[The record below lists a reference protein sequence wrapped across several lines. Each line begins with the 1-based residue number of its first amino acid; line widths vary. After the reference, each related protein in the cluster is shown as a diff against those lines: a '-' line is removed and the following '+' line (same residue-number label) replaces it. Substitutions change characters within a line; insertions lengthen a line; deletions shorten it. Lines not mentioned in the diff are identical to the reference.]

1 MTRTLLTRA
10 LPAVL
15 TVGLAA
21 ALWATLAPPQLGGQT
36 MLATSYGS
44 SMEPMVH
51 RGDVL
56 ILRKGGPARVGDVV
70 GYRSELLNRVVV
82 HRVKRIENGK
92 LVLKGDNNDFLDPE
106 RVPQSAVVGHL
117 ALHVPEAGVALEEL
131 RKPRSAAALGIL
143 AAFYIAGGSRKRRR
157 RNPDE
162 TPVEGRAPAT
172 ALLWH
177 SHALWALGTVALLAA
192 GIAVLGYSRAA
203 DADVRVPAYTETGV
217 FSYTAPTSEDV
228 YAGGAA
234 RTGDPVFVAATSGL
248 DVVFGYQRSAGQLAG
263 SVALVADVKSTT
275 GWQRSF
281 VVAPA
286 QALRGD
292 DMTIAGSLD
301 LRRIRTV
308 LDRLEARTGVI
319 GAPYDV
325 RVRAVVR
332 LIGQMNGTDV
342 HATWRP
348 DYRFLLDATT
358 MKPVEQQRATAT
370 RTQET
375 TRTTAAEVALGPVS
389 PRVKTLRTVG
399 TVGLAIALLLLV
411 LVAVAE
417 RRTRQPGENAAIA
430 RRLRRGMLDVDAID
444 VSEVVAVVELGS
456 IDELVAV
463 AEEYERLVLHE
474 ERGGDHA
481 YSVLEDG
488 TVYRYQVAA

>member
-1 MTRTLLTRA
+1 M
-10 LPAVL
+10 
-15 TVGLAA
+15 
-21 ALWATLAPPQLGGQT
+21 
-36 MLATSYGS
+36 
-44 SMEPMVH
+44 
-51 RGDVL
+51 
-56 ILRKGGPARVGDVV
+56 
-70 GYRSELLNRVVV
+70 
-82 HRVKRIENGK
+82 
-92 LVLKGDNNDFLDPE
+92 
-106 RVPQSAVVGHL
+106 
-117 ALHVPEAGVALEEL
+117 
-131 RKPRSAAALGIL
+131 
-143 AAFYIAGGSRKRRR
+143 
-157 RNPDE
+157 
-162 TPVEGRAPAT
+162 
-172 ALLWH
+172 
-177 SHALWALGTVALLAA
+177 
-192 GIAVLGYSRAA
+192 
-203 DADVRVPAYTETGV
+203 RVPAYTETGV

-292 DMTIAGSLD
+292 DMTIVGSLD

-308 LDRLEARTGVI
+308 LDRLEALTGVI

-358 MKPVEQQRATAT
+358 MKPVEQQRATVT

-375 TRTTAAEVALGPVS
+375 TRPTAAEVALGPVS

>member
-1 MTRTLLTRA
+1 M
-10 LPAVL
+10 
-15 TVGLAA
+15 
-21 ALWATLAPPQLGGQT
+21 
-36 MLATSYGS
+36 
-44 SMEPMVH
+44 
-51 RGDVL
+51 
-56 ILRKGGPARVGDVV
+56 
-70 GYRSELLNRVVV
+70 
-82 HRVKRIENGK
+82 
-92 LVLKGDNNDFLDPE
+92 
-106 RVPQSAVVGHL
+106 
-117 ALHVPEAGVALEEL
+117 
-131 RKPRSAAALGIL
+131 
-143 AAFYIAGGSRKRRR
+143 
-157 RNPDE
+157 
-162 TPVEGRAPAT
+162 
-172 ALLWH
+172 
-177 SHALWALGTVALLAA
+177 
-192 GIAVLGYSRAA
+192 
-203 DADVRVPAYTETGV
+203 PAYTETGV

-234 RTGDPVFVAATSGL
+234 RTGDPVFVAATRGL
-248 DVVFGYQRSAGQLAG
+248 DVMFGYKRSAGQLAG

-301 LRRIRTV
+301 LRRIRTI

-325 RVRAVVR
+325 RIRAVVR
-332 LIGQMNGTDV
+332 LLGQMDGTDV

-389 PRVKTLRTVG
+389 PRVTTLRTVG
-399 TVGLAIALLLLV
+399 TVGLAIALLLLA
-411 LVAVAE
+411 LVGIAE

>member
-1 MTRTLLTRA
+1 
-10 LPAVL
+10 
-15 TVGLAA
+15 
-21 ALWATLAPPQLGGQT
+21 

-82 HRVKRIENGK
+82 HRVKGIENGK

-117 ALHVPEAGVALEEL
+117 ALHVPEAGIALEEL

-143 AAFYIAGGSRKRRR
+143 AAFFIAGGSRKRRR

-162 TPVEGRAPAT
+162 MPAEGRAPAT

-203 DADVRVPAYTETGV
+203 EADVRVPAYTETGV

-234 RTGDPVFVAATSGL
+234 RTGDPVFVAATSRL
-248 DVVFGYQRSAGQLAG
+248 DVTFGYQRSAGQLAG

-275 GWQRSF
+275 GWRRSF

-286 QALRGD
+286 QALRWRRHDHRRQPRPSPYPHRPRPARGADGRDRSAVRRPCSRRRAAARADGWDECACDLAARLPLPARRD
-292 DMTIAGSLD
+292 DD
-301 LRRIRTV
+301 
-308 LDRLEARTGVI
+308 EAR
-319 GAPYDV
+319 
-325 RVRAVVR
+325 
-332 LIGQMNGTDV
+332 
-342 HATWRP
+342 
-348 DYRFLLDATT
+348 
-358 MKPVEQQRATAT
+358 
-370 RTQET
+370 
-375 TRTTAAEVALGPVS
+375 
-389 PRVKTLRTVG
+389 
-399 TVGLAIALLLLV
+399 
-411 LVAVAE
+411 
-417 RRTRQPGENAAIA
+417 
-430 RRLRRGMLDVDAID
+430 
-444 VSEVVAVVELGS
+444 
-456 IDELVAV
+456 
-463 AEEYERLVLHE
+463 
-474 ERGGDHA
+474 
-481 YSVLEDG
+481 
-488 TVYRYQVAA
+488 

>member
-70 GYRSELLNRVVV
+70 GYRSELLNSIVV

-192 GIAVLGYSRAA
+192 GIAVLGLQPGRGRRRA
-203 DADVRVPAYTETGV
+203 R
-217 FSYTAPTSEDV
+217 
-228 YAGGAA
+228 AGIH
-234 RTGDPVFVAATSGL
+234 RD
-248 DVVFGYQRSAGQLAG
+248 
-263 SVALVADVKSTT
+263 
-275 GWQRSF
+275 
-281 VVAPA
+281 
-286 QALRGD
+286 
-292 DMTIAGSLD
+292 
-301 LRRIRTV
+301 RR
-308 LDRLEARTGVI
+308 
-319 GAPYDV
+319 
-325 RVRAVVR
+325 
-332 LIGQMNGTDV
+332 
-342 HATWRP
+342 
-348 DYRFLLDATT
+348 
-358 MKPVEQQRATAT
+358 
-370 RTQET
+370 
-375 TRTTAAEVALGPVS
+375 
-389 PRVKTLRTVG
+389 
-399 TVGLAIALLLLV
+399 LLLHRSH
-411 LVAVAE
+411 E
-417 RRTRQPGENAAIA
+417 RG
-430 RRLRRGMLDVDAID
+430 RLRR
-444 VSEVVAVVELGS
+444 
-456 IDELVAV
+456 
-463 AEEYERLVLHE
+463 
-474 ERGGDHA
+474 RGGPN
-481 YSVLEDG
+481 
-488 TVYRYQVAA
+488 R

>member
-1 MTRTLLTRA
+1 M
-10 LPAVL
+10 
-15 TVGLAA
+15 
-21 ALWATLAPPQLGGQT
+21 
-36 MLATSYGS
+36 
-44 SMEPMVH
+44 
-51 RGDVL
+51 
-56 ILRKGGPARVGDVV
+56 
-70 GYRSELLNRVVV
+70 
-82 HRVKRIENGK
+82 
-92 LVLKGDNNDFLDPE
+92 
-106 RVPQSAVVGHL
+106 
-117 ALHVPEAGVALEEL
+117 
-131 RKPRSAAALGIL
+131 
-143 AAFYIAGGSRKRRR
+143 
-157 RNPDE
+157 
-162 TPVEGRAPAT
+162 
-172 ALLWH
+172 
-177 SHALWALGTVALLAA
+177 
-192 GIAVLGYSRAA
+192 
-203 DADVRVPAYTETGV
+203 RVPAYTETGV

-358 MKPVEQQRATAT
+358 MKPVEQQRARVT

-375 TRTTAAEVALGPVS
+375 TRPTAAEVALGPVS

>member
-1 MTRTLLTRA
+1 MTRTTLTRA

-21 ALWATLAPPQLGGQT
+21 ILWAMVAPPQLGGQT

-82 HRVKRIENGK
+82 HRVKGIENGK

-117 ALHVPEAGVALEEL
+117 ALHVPEAGIALEEL

-143 AAFYIAGGSRKRRR
+143 AAFFIAGGSRKRRR

-162 TPVEGRAPAT
+162 MPAEGRAPAT

-177 SHALWALGTVALLAA
+177 SHALLALGTIALLAA

-203 DADVRVPAYTETGV
+203 EADVRVPAYTETGV
-217 FSYTAPTSEDV
+217 FSYSAPTSEDV

-234 RTGDPVFVAATSGL
+234 RTGDPVFVAATSRL
-248 DVVFGYQRSAGQLAG
+248 DVTFGYQRSAGQLAG
-263 SVALVADVKSTT
+263 SVALVAEVKSTT
-275 GWQRSF
+275 GWRRSF
-281 VVAPA
+281 VLAPA
-286 QALRGD
+286 QALPGD

-332 LIGQMNGTDV
+332 LLGQMDGTNV

-358 MKPVEQQRATAT
+358 MKPAEQQRATVT

-375 TRTTAAEVALGPVS
+375 TRNTAAEVALGSVS
-389 PRVKTLRTVG
+389 PRVTTLRTVG
-399 TVGLAIALLLLV
+399 TLGLAIALLLLA
-411 LVAVAE
+411 LVAFAE